1 MATGT
6 LFTEDFLAEGI
17 TGSAA
22 WQDFQDDEVQ
32 DALDRIRTIFE
43 AVPNPTSLNEAQTQ
57 HRIIEPIFSVLGW
70 AGALDVQ
77 TNLERRGRAHV
88 PDYSFYATPDAFA
101 ASQSAD
107 GFDGR
112 LQHAVA
118 IGDAKA
124 WAIGLDQSGGGAGS
138 GETPSSQLIR
148 YLTRAETISN
158 RAVRW
163 GILTNGR
170 QWRLYYS
177 GARSLLDG
185 FFEIDLAWL
194 VGASGTQ
201 GALSAQAEE
210 TDTDRRSRLFRTFL
224 LFFRRA
230 AFVPSARIGNQLFP
244 EFAFNEG
251 RLWEAKVRTDLSRVV
266 FDQVFPG
273 FIRGIVA
280 TDANRPT
287 PLTATYLN
295 RVRDAALTM
304 LYRLLFALYAEDRE
318 LLPTRDGRFDNY
330 ALSTIRDDVAHR
342 VDMSD
347 AMTNR
352 STRYWDHCLTL
363 FRIVDEGDADL
374 GIPPYNGGL
383 FARERAPLAEDV
395 RVGDAIFA
403 PLLDMLSRTTKDGRK
418 VRINFRDLSVRELGA
433 IYEGLL
439 EYEPVA
445 DDAAQQGIAVRPN
458 PFSRKTSGSYYTPD
472 ELVSLIIERTVGP
485 LVEERFAA
493 FASAAERLATDSRS
507 SPARLGELVAL
518 DPASAILELKVCDPA
533 MGSGHFL
540 VSLIDY
546 LSEAV
551 FTATGRASA
560 AVEWTTYQSPILQ
573 RLATIRD
580 RIIAEATANA
590 WTVRDEQLT
599 DANLVKRMVL
609 KRCVYGV
616 DKNPMAVELAKVALW
631 LHTFTTGA
639 PLSFL
644 DHHLK
649 CGDSL
654 FGERVGRALDDL
666 SARGAVFI
674 NDDIR
679 RAEAEVADM
688 EVVENYTD
696 AAVAEVHASAEAY
709 AQVERGTAPLKR
721 FLDFWQAI
729 KWLDLSEAEQRALQ
743 ALLDGRFG
751 DPVAVAAGMV
761 PPTRPAGAPENL
773 RLALD
778 DEPEQLAL
786 AGTGTVSV
794 REWNTVSVL
803 IDKAHALASEEHFLH
818 WEVAFPGVW
827 HAWQSATPEGGF
839 DAIVGNPPWDRMKM
853 QEVEWFAARDPAI
866 ARQQRAADRKAMVAR
881 LIENRTPLGASYALA
896 RSRAEKAMERARRSG
911 EYPLLSRG
919 DINIYSLFVERA
931 QTLIHPTGISGLLTP
946 PGLAFDLGASSFFRS
961 VSSSGRLGSLIVFEN
976 EKGWLF
982 SDIHWE
988 ERPTISVI
996 GGERRRFDTVEA
1008 CFHVVSMDE
1017 LLATD
1022 RVLRIEVAAFASA
1035 NPNTGTAPM
1044 FRWQRDAEII
1054 LGLYSRNEIVRP
1066 KNLGESASPLVGG
1079 VTFHLTSDSR
1089 KFLKRADLDGQAA
1102 YPVGHEIWRDSRNI
1116 FLPLLEGKAIEAFNH
1131 RYAHVSFSATN
1142 TSGQGNERPALSED
1156 LANPDFR
1163 PTPRYWVRDND
1174 VSFPSSGW
1182 SVVIR
1187 DTANVNNWR
1196 TCFASIVPRLGI
1208 ANTLNHLDFNFYPNP
1223 SQAAARFISAA
1234 NSFAFDYVARNKIQA
1249 RHLNWYILEQL
1260 PIPRGEQYQRRF
1272 GPVSAAEMLQS
1283 LVLRLTYTAHDLAP
1297 FASDMGYDG
1306 APFAWDEDER
1316 RHLRA
1321 RLDALYF
1328 HLYGITEEADIRY
1341 ILSTFPIVER
1351 KDRDAFG
1358 GAYLTAELII
1368 WYFRA
1373 LAAGDTESVAP
1384 VATLLRQ
1391 AARAT

>member
-1 MATGT
+1 MAAGT

-17 TGSAA
+17 TGCAA
-22 WQDFQDDEVQ
+22 WQDLADVDVETTRQN
-32 DALDRIRTIFE
+32 IRAIFD
-43 AVPNPTSLNEAQTQ
+43 AVPNPATLNEAQTQ
-57 HRIIEPIFSVLGW
+57 HRIIEPILAELGW
-70 AGALDVQ
+70 TGALDVQ
-77 TNLERRGRAHV
+77 TNLERRGRANV
-88 PDYSFYATPDAFA
+88 PDYSFFATPEAFTT
-101 ASQSAD
+101 SQTAD

-112 LQHAVA
+112 IRHAVA

-124 WAIGLDQSGGGAGS
+124 WSIGLDQSGGGAGT

-148 YLTRAETISN
+148 YLNRAETVSS

-163 GILTNGR
+163 GILTNG
-170 QWRLYYS
+170 QHWRLYFS

-185 FFEIDLAWL
+185 FFEVDLAWVL
-194 VGASGTQ
+194 GIRGTQ
-201 GALSAQAEE
+201 GMLGEANQAEPE
-210 TDTDRRSRLFRTFL
+210 EMARIRQFRAFL
-224 LFFRRA
+224 LFFRRS
-230 AFVPSARIGNQLFP
+230 AFVPSPRLGNQTLP

-251 RLWEAKVRTDLSRVV
+251 RLWEAKVRTDLSRIV

-273 FIRGIVA
+273 FIRGLVA
-280 TDANRPT
+280 TDPGAPA

-304 LYRLLFALYAEDRE
+304 LYRLLFALYAEDRD
-318 LLPTRDGRFDNY
+318 LLPTRDRRFDNY
-330 ALSTIRDDVAHR
+330 ALSTIRDEVANR
-342 VDMSD
+342 LDMSD

-363 FRIVDEGDADL
+363 FRIIDEGDAGL

-383 FARERAPLAEDV
+383 FSRERAPLADTV

-445 DDAAQQGIAVRPN
+445 DDAAQQGVAVRPN

-485 LVEERFAA
+485 LVDERLAVFV
-493 FASAAERLATDSRS
+493 SAAERLANDPRPV
-507 SPARLGELVAL
+507 PARLGELVAL
-518 DPASAILELKVCDPA
+518 DPAAAILELKVCDPA

-551 FTATGRASA
+551 FTATGRSSA
-560 AVEWTTYQSPILQ
+560 AVEWTTYQSPIMQ
-573 RLATIRD
+573 RLAIIRD

-666 SARGAVFI
+666 AARGAVFI

-679 RAEAEVADM
+679 RAEAEIADM
-688 EVVENYTD
+688 ELVENYTD

-709 AQVERGTAPLKR
+709 AQVESGTAPLKR

-751 DPVAVAAGMV
+751 DPVSVAAGMV
-761 PPTRPAGAPENL
+761 PPARPAGAPENL

-786 AGTGTVSV
+786 SGTGTVSV

-803 IDKAHALASEEHFLH
+803 IDKAHALALEEHFLH

-827 HAWQSATPEGGF
+827 HAWQSATPQGGF

-853 QEVEWFAARDPAI
+853 QEVEWFAARNPAI

-896 RSRAEKAMERARRSG
+896 RSRAEKAMERARKSG
-911 EYPLLSRG
+911 DYPLLSRG

-931 QTLIHPTGISGLLTP
+931 QALIKPTGLAGLLTP
-946 PGLAFDLGASSFFRS
+946 SGIASDLTASAFFKSISST
-961 VSSSGRLGSLIVFEN
+961 GRVHCLFDFEN
-976 EKGWLF
+976 RRGENRAHFFPDVDSRFKF
-982 SDIHWE
+982 CAM
-988 ERPTISVI
+988 VI
-996 GGERRRFDTVEA
+996 GGSHA
-1008 CFHVVSMDE
+1008 VSEFAECAFFLRDPPE
-1017 LLATD
+1017 LVDLEQVFKLTSAH
-1022 RVLRIEVAAFASA
+1022 FALV
-1035 NPNTGTAPM
+1035 NPNTGTAPI
-1044 FRWQRDAEII
+1044 FRTRRDAEIVTAI
-1054 LGLYSRNEIVRP
+1054 YERLP
-1066 KNLGESASPLVGG
+1066 PLVDHSAPEERRAWP
-1079 VTFHLTSDSR
+1079 VRYTTMFHMTNDSG
-1089 KFLKRADLDGQAA
+1089 FFWSRARLESHGA
-1102 YPVGHEIWRDSRNI
+1102 YPMELGRWRKGDEEW
-1116 FLPLLEGKAIEAFNH
+1116 LPLYEGKMIQAFDH
-1131 RYAHVSFSATN
+1131 RAA
-1142 TSGQGNERPALSED
+1142 
-1156 LANPDFR
+1156 
-1163 PTPRYWVRDND
+1163 
-1174 VSFPSSGW
+1174 
-1182 SVVIR
+1182 SVVINPDNVHRPAQQEATTAEQHR
-1187 DTANVNNWR
+1187 DPAFFVTPQYWVAMRDVRQSGRGWELGFKEITAPTNERTMIAALMPAVAFGNKTPLLQGNGDHWR
-1196 TCFASIVPRLGI
+1196 L
-1208 ANTLNHLDFNFYPNP
+1208 
-1223 SQAAARFISAA
+1223 AADL
-1234 NSFAFDYVARNKIQA
+1234 NSFAHDYVVRQKVHGQT
-1249 RHLNWYILEQL
+1249 LNWFLVEQL
-1260 PIPRGEQYQRRF
+1260 PVVP
-1272 GPVSAAEMLQS
+1272 PAAYLQPIGG
-1283 LVLRLTYTAHDLAP
+1283 VVPDTIVKDHILRLTYTSFDMKP
-1297 FASDMGYDG
+1297 FAEALDFHGE
-1306 APFAWDEDER
+1306 PITWDEEER

-1328 HLYGITEEADIRY
+1328 HLYGITDEADIRY
-1341 ILSTFPIVER
+1341 VLSTFPIVER
-1351 KDRDAFG
+1351 KDRETHG
-1358 GAYLTAELII
+1358 GVYLTAELII

-1373 LAAGDTESVAP
+1373 LAVGDLKTRAP
-1384 VATLLRQ
+1384 AATLLRKP
-1391 AARAT
+1391 